1 MRLFKNVCTQEA
13 GGNHKKNFQ
22 RILYVQREA
31 TASLAQGHQ
40 LATVHAKHQ
49 SFRSLSV
56 HVHRDARV
64 APENAYGH
72 RVVGG
77 EVQLPNS

>member
-1 MRLFKNVCTQEA
+1 LFENVCTQEA
-13 GGNHKKNFQ
+13 GGNHKKDFQ

-31 TASLAQGHQ
+31 ATSVAQGHQ

-49 SFRSLSV
+49 SFRSFSV
-56 HVHRDARV
+56 HVHRNARV

-77 EVQLPNS
+77 DVQLPDA